1 MSRIVLI
8 FSVAFIVTGGVIF
21 SGCSSSPSD
30 EELRQLDALKSE
42 VTSLEKQVGD
52 KQREQA
58 DLEKQIA
65 GKNGKL
71 QQCQADQD
79 AVKKAL
85 GGK

>member
-1 MSRIVLI
+1 MSRILQIV
-8 FSVAFIVTGGVIF
+8 SVALFVTGGVIF
-21 SGCSSSPSD
+21 SGCSSTPSD

-42 VTSLEKQVGD
+42 VSSLEKQVGD
-52 KQREQA
+52 RQREKA
-58 DLEKQIA
+58 DLERQIA
-65 GKNGKL
+65 EKNGKL